1 MGQEDVDGCEDV
13 EGWEE
18 IGVMRKGGT
27 ASRPAVLLLVATW
40 SIVVAMRTLQV
51 S

>member
-1 MGQEDVDGCEDV
+1 MDGCEDV

-18 IGVMRKGGT
+18 IGLMRKGGT
-27 ASRPAVLLLVATW
+27 ASRPAVLLVATW
-40 SIVVAMRTLQV
+40 SIVVAVRTLQV